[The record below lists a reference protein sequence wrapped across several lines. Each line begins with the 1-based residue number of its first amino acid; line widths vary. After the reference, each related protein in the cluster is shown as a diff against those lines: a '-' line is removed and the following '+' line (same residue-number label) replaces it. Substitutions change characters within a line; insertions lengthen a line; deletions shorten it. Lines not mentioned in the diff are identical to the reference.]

1 MEKRHRSNSSMGLII
16 GLLIVAAG
24 VVILLEKMKV
34 IEDMNILAYW
44 PVILILIGLKKLLQP
59 GGGVYDRFFWG
70 IIFTAVGTLFLLNNL
85 HYLHFGIEALLPIF
99 IIIIG
104 FEFIRGSLFIRRVEN
119 KWKTISDKDKKKFG
133 PGCCSGFFGV
143 EAEDSDFIYIKAT
156 LGGGKYTFTNQ
167 KLTGGKVSTIMGG
180 CEIDLRNA
188 EMEGDSM
195 ELEISS
201 IMGGI
206 EIWVPKHWQVVMKGS
221 PIMGSIENKTTPP
234 DNPVKRLF
242 IKGSAIMGGV
252 EIKN

>member
-1 MEKRHRSNSSMGLII
+1 MEKRHRSNFSMGLII

-24 VVILLEKMKV
+24 VVLLLEKMKV
-34 IEDMNILAYW
+34 IEEVSISEYW

-59 GGGVYDRFFWG
+59 GDWGYGRFFWG
-70 IIFTAVGTLFLLNNL
+70 IIITAVGTLFLLNNL
-85 HYLHFGIEALLPIF
+85 HYLHFGIEALWPVL

-104 FEFIRGSLFIRRVEN
+104 FEFIRGSLSMRRIEN
-119 KWKTISDKDKKKFG
+119 KWKTISDKDKEKFG

-143 EAEDSDFIYIKAT
+143 ESEDADFIYIKAT
-156 LGGGKYTFTNQ
+156 LGGGKHKFTNQ
-167 KLTGGKVSTIMGG
+167 KLTGGKVSTVMGS

-201 IMGGI
+201 VMGGI
-206 EIWVPKHWQVVMKGS
+206 VIWVPKHWQVVIHGA
-221 PIMGSIENKTTPP
+221 PLMGSIENKTTPP
-234 DNPVKRLF
+234 GNPVKRLF
-242 IKGSAIMGGV
+242 IKGSVIMGGV